1 MPAGDEGSLT
11 LSIGMRV
18 SPEPAGI
25 ELLRR
30 YNVALNYAINKIL
43 SLNLKTIR
51 DVHNALYR
59 ELREWFG
66 LPSRIA
72 IDCYRDALAN
82 ARAWRRNP
90 YRGRRPK
97 VKKLSMLLHQGSGYR
112 VEDGY
117 VEIIGGIKLRI
128 IGWDRRYDQ
137 YENREARLVYREGRM
152 ILWISKRI
160 PRPKQYKPRD
170 VIAID
175 INERKIVYGDDEINK
190 DIDTAIDRA
199 YKWKVLAESLQRK
212 YSSPRYPAWRRRGI
226 LNRIRSYHRKARN
239 VLEDWAR
246 KAPLKIVR
254 IALKLQ
260 HAVAREDL
268 TGLIN
273 SLRKIKN
280 KDHRTKL
287 IIMGYSRLVKWI
299 DWHAMKLGAP
309 LAIVDPRGTSSECP
323 QCGSKLEENG
333 YRRLRCPRCSFEA
346 DRDVIGKLN
355 IRKKALKILS
365 IKPSFGGVLAPLTAP
380 QMTDVNPN
388 RWGEP
393 MNRPQR
399 GRGNP
404 RPSGRGGGQIMMKA
418 MLMHVWKG
426 YEIAIAL

>member
-1 MPAGDEGSLT
+1 MPAGDEGALT
-11 LSIGMRV
+11 LSIRMRV

-25 ELLRR
+25 ELLKR

-72 IDCYRDALAN
+72 VDCYRDALAN

-90 YRGRRPK
+90 YRGRRPR
-97 VKKLSMLLHQGSGYR
+97 VKKLSMLLHLGSGYR
-112 VEDGY
+112 IEDGY

-137 YENREARLVYREGRM
+137 YENGEARLVYKGDKM
-152 ILWISKRI
+152 MLWISKKV
-160 PRPKQYKPRD
+160 PKPEPYQPRD
-170 VIAID
+170 AIAVD
-175 INERKIVYGDDEINK
+175 INERKIVYGDDRINK
-190 DIDTAIDRA
+190 ERDTKIDEAHR
-199 YKWKVLAESLQRK
+199 WKKLAEDLQKK
-212 YSSPRYPAWRRRGI
+212 YSSTRYPAWRRRKAI

-239 VLEDWAR
+239 ILEDWAR
-246 KAPLKIVR
+246 KTSLEIVR
-254 IALKLQ
+254 LAKKLRY
-260 HAVAREDL
+260 AVAREDL

-273 SLRKIKN
+273 SLRRIKN

-287 IIMGYSRLVKWI
+287 IIMGYAKLGRWI
-299 DWHAMKLGAP
+299 DWQAMKHGAP
-309 LAIVDPRGTSSECP
+309 LAIVNPNGTSSECP
-323 QCGSKLEENG
+323 QCNSKLEENG
-333 YRRLRCPRCSFEA
+333 YRRLKCPRCKFEA

-355 IRKKALKILS
+355 IRKKALKMLG

-393 MNRPQR
+393 MSRR
-399 GRGNP
+399 
-404 RPSGRGGGQIMMKA
+404 
-418 MLMHVWKG
+418 
-426 YEIAIAL
+426 